1 MPLQAW
7 AAVGVAA
14 PPMIRLANQYAMM
27 ATRGYGALDL
37 QRIEDS
43 SEGPVSII
51 VEDCPEECG
60 LCRFACLRSVRVI
73 DFRRDHGVAGS
84 FSK

>member
-1 MPLQAW
+1 MPLKACLIT
-7 AAVGVAA
+7 GVAA

-43 SEGPVSII
+43 SEGPVSVI

-60 LCRFACLRSVRVI
+60 
-73 DFRRDHGVAGS
+73 
-84 FSK
+84 

>member
-1 MPLQAW
+1 MPLKACLIT
-7 AAVGVAA
+7 GVAA

-51 VEDCPEECG
+51 VEYCPEECG
-60 LCRFACLRSVRVI
+60 
-73 DFRRDHGVAGS
+73 
-84 FSK
+84 